1 MIKKNYPKNLEF
13 PMKIKKLD
21 HISEIYR
28 EYDAFLIDLWGV
40 MHDGI
45 KLNSS
50 AVRVVKELE
59 EKGKRIIFLSNAPRP
74 AKKVVEFLKKL
85 KMEERF
91 LKNVLTSWAS
101 N

>member
-21 HISEIYR
+21 HISEIYK

-59 EKGKRIIFLSNAPRP
+59 EKGKRIIESQIGH
-74 AKKVVEFLKKL
+74 
-85 KMEERF
+85 
-91 LKNVLTSWAS
+91 
-101 N
+101 